1 MAEKRDILLKSERSM
16 PKNLD
21 DIFINKGL
29 TIKNAMKQMDKSCRK
44 ILFVVD
50 EERRLIGT
58 ITDGDIRR
66 WILSEGDLNEK
77 VDKVYNKKP
86 VYAKKGISKK
96 GARKIILEAP
106 IESLPLVDE
115 KMRVVDVFFWRELIK
130 DDEERSQK
138 QANLK
143 IPLVI
148 MAGGQGSRLDPF
160 TRILPKALIPVG
172 DKPVAEVIIDNFLQH
187 ISGKIYLIIGY
198 KGEMIKS
205 YFDNSPVDYRIMYV
219 DEGKNPL
226 GTIGGLKLLPQ
237 NFPDT
242 FFMSNCDTIINAQY
256 DDIYNFHRKNGY
268 DITVISSM
276 QHFPVPYGVV
286 EISSGGE
293 LKKIDEK
300 PEYDFLVNT
309 GMYLMEKKVLKYI
322 PSQKIFHA
330 TDLIKE
336 VKKHN
341 GRIGVYP
348 ISEKS
353 WLDIGQWEEYKK
365 VVEKLQL
372 L

>member
-1 MAEKRDILLKSERSM
+1 M

-21 DIFINKGL
+21 DIFINKDL
-29 TIKNAMKQMDKSCRK
+29 TIKNAMKQMDKSSKK

-50 EERRLIGT
+50 KEQKLLGT

-77 VDKVYNKKP
+77 VDKIYNKKP
-86 VYAKKGISKK
+86 VYVKKGISKK
-96 GARKIILEAP
+96 GVRKIILETA

-115 KMRVVDVFFWRELIK
+115 KMHIVDVFFWRELIK

-143 IPLVI
+143 IPVVI

-187 ISGKIYLIIGY
+187 ISGDIYLILGY

-205 YFDNSPVDYRIMYV
+205 YFDNTPVNYRIIYIY
-219 DEGKNPL
+219 EGKNPL

-237 NFPDT
+237 DFPDT
-242 FFMSNCDTIINAQY
+242 FFISNCDTIIKAEY
-256 DDIYNFHRKNGY
+256 DDIYDFHRKKGY
-268 DITVISSM
+268 DMTIISSM
-276 QHFPVPYGVV
+276 QHFLVPYGVV

-293 LKKIDEK
+293 LKKIEEK

-309 GMYLMEKKVLKYI
+309 GMYVVEKKILKYI
-322 PSQKIFHA
+322 PSRKVFHA
-330 TDLIKE
+330 TDLIKA

-348 ISEKS
+348 VSEKS
-353 WLDIGQWEEYKK
+353 WLDIGQWESYKETTK
-365 VVEKLQL
+365 NL
-372 L
+372 LETL